1 MLHLFTGRDTSG
13 GYIMRMRP
21 IAIGMEVVPTL
32 MRSKLAF
39 TSGKIAPIAIPTAI
53 ARKIHNVR

>member
-21 IAIGMEVVPTL
+21 IAIGTDVVPTL
-32 MRSKLAF
+32 MRSKDAF
-39 TSGKIAPIAIPTAI
+39 TPGKIAPIATPAAI
-53 ARKIHNVR
+53 ARKIQSVR